1 MILSS
6 ADEGLSRRTRRAHNK
21 FSEFIKGSSASQPQ
35 HASAAFSEPPPTST
49 MSSKRREKQ
58 KATAVELEPSDVP
71 TTSAISAPAP
81 RKRRKTI
88 ANSVP
93 DGLTGTVA
101 STQPTL
107 DLSESISAQ
116 SRDRITRSSR
126 RRAGPS
132 TAALPATPDL
142 PPKSR
147 KIILRVTQPES
158 ALDQLFQKSSEPLP
172 SSSVSLDGKSDVLL
186 SKLEARAK
194 ATAALAEKRA
204 DFRRKGWYLPL
215 DRNGERRRG
224 LPKEPE
230 RLVDTWDVILKVIEA
245 AYRPEPLYLAVTK
258 RICEAMKTRAEPSP
272 YGQVTQGRLVRGVV
286 KVKASKKQKDDPETA
301 RRKKLA
307 KVTAELVVDQWKR
320 VVLVSV
326 TCIFCSGWLKLM
338 YANFFKY
345 VREKWKAEEEEEER
359 RRGQE
364 HLDAILDQSRHI
376 LQSQHVSLSRAAGK
390 PVTEASTRS
399 QSRLTQGD
407 PDDGSDE
414 EVEEEGRDIEV
425 EASSDED
432 AEGQQEGTTALLDGS
447 GPSSPP
453 GTDIDQERPIVH
465 SRHTSPDDVDQFPTT
480 PSSPDA
486 ADVGNLIRLS
496 DSVGDGIPMDLRPP
510 GPIKELVAS
519 ASPAELPPESSEP
532 DYHEPDFVSTRPS
545 TPPMED
551 EVDED
556 AVIQDGGIKHYL
568 RPYAV
573 TKVDDW
579 DPDKI
584 IRPSPLLRGSLRPYQ
599 RAGLEWLANHHTQM
613 FNCILSDEMGRPLE
627 SSRVLALSDVST

>member
-6 ADEGLSRRTRRAHNK
+6 AEEGLSRRTRRAHNQ
-21 FSEFIKGSSASQPQ
+21 FSDFIKGSSASQPQ
-35 HASAAFSEPPPTST
+35 HTSSALSEPPPTST
-49 MSSKRREKQ
+49 TSSKRRGKQ
-58 KATAVELEPSDVP
+58 KATTVELEPADVP

-88 ANSVP
+88 MSSVP
-93 DGLTGTVA
+93 DGPTGTVSA
-101 STQPTL
+101 TQPTP
-107 DLSESISAQ
+107 DISESISTRG
-116 SRDRITRSSR
+116 RDRITRSSR

-132 TAALPATPDL
+132 TAILPATPDL
-142 PPKSR
+142 PPRSR
-147 KIILRVTQPES
+147 KVVLRVTEPES
-158 ALDQLFQKSSEPLP
+158 TLDQLLQKSSEPLP
-172 SSSVSLDGKSDVLL
+172 TSSIGLDGKLDVLL

-194 ATAALAEKRA
+194 AAATLAEKRA

-215 DRNGERRRG
+215 DHNKQRRRE
-224 LPKEPE
+224 PPEEPE
-230 RLVDTWDVILKVIEA
+230 RPVDTWDVILKVIQA

-258 RICEAMKTRAEPSP
+258 RICEAVKARTDPSP
-272 YGQVTQGRLVRGVV
+272 HGQAAQGRLVRWVA
-286 KVKASKKQKDDPETA
+286 KNKASKKQKDDPETT

-320 VVLVSV
+320 VVLVGV
-326 TCIFCSGWLKLM
+326 VYIFCSGWLKLM
-338 YANFFKY
+338 YANPFKY
-345 VREKWKAEEEEEER
+345 IREKWKVEEEEEER

-390 PVTEASTRS
+390 PVKEASTRS
-399 QSRLTQGD
+399 QSCLTQGY
-407 PDDGSDE
+407 PDDDSGE
-414 EVEEEGRDIEV
+414 EVEEEEEGQGIEEL
-425 EASSDED
+425 EASPDED
-432 AEGQQEGTTALLDGS
+432 AEGHEEGTAALLDDS

-453 GTDIDQERPIVH
+453 DTDIDQERPTIH

-480 PSSPDA
+480 PSSPDVR
-486 ADVGNLIRLS
+486 DVENLLRLS

-519 ASPAELPPESSEP
+519 ASPPAELPPESSEP
-532 DYHEPDFVSTRPS
+532 DYHEPNFMSTRPS
-545 TPPMED
+545 TPPMD
-551 EVDED
+551 DDVDEE
-556 AVIQDGGIKHYL
+556 AMIQDGGIEHYL

-579 DPDKI
+579 DPDQI

-599 RAGLEWLANHHTQM
+599 RAGLEWLANHHTQS
-613 FNCILSDEMGRPLE
+613 FNCILSDEMGG
-627 SSRVLALSDVST
+627 LSHSL